1 MISSSTAFRTVE
13 RKTPMYKI
21 LRERPADAGDIEQL
35 LDLAFGPNRLAKTS
49 YRYRDGGAPVSALS
63 WIARD
68 GDRLVGTIRYWPI
81 LVGKTEAPA
90 LLLGPLAVDPSRRG
104 EGIGRMLVARTLDQ
118 AMLSGHRL
126 VLLVADPGYYEQFG
140 CLPAASFGFAM
151 PDEKPERLW
160 VRPLAPGALHGI
172 GGVIKPRRS
181 VRGRGLSRRP
191 RDAAAA
197 RAA

>member
-1 MISSSTAFRTVE
+1 
-13 RKTPMYKI
+13 MYKI

-49 YRYRDGGAPVSALS
+49 YRYRDGVAPVSALS

-68 GDRLVGTIRYWPI
+68 GERLVGTIRYWPI
-81 LVGKTEAPA
+81 LVGASDAPA
-90 LLLGPLAVDPSRRG
+90 LLLGPLAVDPTRRG

-140 CLPAASFGFAM
+140 CMPAAPFDFTM
-151 PDEKPERLW
+151 PHENPARLW
-160 VRPLAPGALHGI
+160 VRPLAPGALHGVT
-172 GGVIKPRRS
+172 GVIKPRRS
-181 VRGRGLSRRP
+181 VRGRGVNRRP
-191 RDAAAA
+191 AAAK
-197 RAA
+197 AA